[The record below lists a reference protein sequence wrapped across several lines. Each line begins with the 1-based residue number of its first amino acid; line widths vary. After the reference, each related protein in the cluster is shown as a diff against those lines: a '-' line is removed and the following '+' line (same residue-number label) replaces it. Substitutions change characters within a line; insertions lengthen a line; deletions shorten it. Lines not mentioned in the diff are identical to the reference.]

1 MEGILRDNV
10 LDNDYSD
17 LSRLPQDVANAYRAG
32 IRGPEV
38 SSILSKVDEVR
49 AEALKMLNR
58 SQSNERRMADELRAL
73 RSWHDISSAPQDIPV
88 LIYAEAAHGLPAF
101 QAVAQWHPDGGWCVC
116 ELREATHW
124 RPLPTPPDDE

>member
-1 MEGILRDNV
+1 MRDNV

-32 IRGPEV
+32 MRGPEV
-38 SSILSKVDEVR
+38 SLILSKVDEVR
-49 AEALKMLNR
+49 AQALIMLNR
-58 SQSNERRMADELRAL
+58 SQSNERRMAGELRL
-73 RSWHDISSAPQDIPV
+73 LSSWHDISSAPQDIPV

-101 QAVAQWHPDGGWCVC
+101 QTVAQWHSDAGWCVC